1 MGANKVRVY
10 NLIIFKAGKLLLAA
24 FFSLISL
31 TAYAEVPIVVDTI
44 LACDTVKAKFT
55 DSKSDIVR
63 KIMAFSSSVNGG
75 TQEQKSDVYVK
86 WLIHTENRNSIM
98 RLIPILYVISKE
110 HPDYIKEYY
119 GTVWFNDAKAREKID
134 RASDGTI
141 PIKNDAMLPIIELYT
156 PDIYSKTF
164 FKNNVLSPFNKTN
177 AKFYR
182 YKITEVTDS
191 TSRIIFKPRV
201 KNTQFVKGEA
211 VIDKA
216 SGKVLRTNFAG
227 EYDMFKFNIDL
238 DMSES
243 IPVLPVRSDLT
254 VTFSFMN
261 NKLQASIFCLF
272 LPPKDFSDSVS
283 TQYSLDSLR
292 PCQLTEV
299 DKAIYARHDS
309 LQNVKPARMKDKIE
323 NKIYKK
329 AWNTAQQALVNS
341 FTTDLGAKDNLS
353 VKFSPLLNPSYLNY
367 SHSKGLSYRYDI
379 RGKYLI
385 DDNSDFH
392 FLVRMGYMFSKKQFF
407 FDAPFSYAF
416 DVARH
421 GTIGFTVGNGNR
433 ITNSSVREML
443 IKMNP
448 DSVRFKNLDMKY
460 YTDNYYKL
468 HATYDLT
475 DWFSAEVCA
484 TYHRRSPV
492 DKKEFEDA
500 GQPTAYK
507 TFAPSLELTFKP
519 LKEKGP
525 VLTLDYE
532 RGIKGV
538 MKSGIEYEKFEGDLS
553 WIKNF
558 SNVSSL
564 SMRVGGGLYTDK
576 SQDIYFLDYSNFR
589 ENNLPGGWNDDWS
602 GEFQLLNPAWYNVS
616 KYYYRSNMTY
626 EQPMIISYL
635 IPFFSEMIEK
645 ERFYVN
651 FLLTDS
657 IHPYTEYGYAFTNR
671 LFSLGIYLSTRNWK
685 YQALGFRFS
694 VELFGRW
701 K

>member
-1 MGANKVRVY
+1 MRVY
-10 NLIIFKAGKLLLAA
+10 NLIIFKAWKLLLAA

-31 TAYAEVPIVVDTI
+31 TAYAEAPIVVDTI

-55 DSKSDIVR
+55 DSKSDIIR
-63 KIMAFSSSVNGG
+63 KIMAFSSSVNGR
-75 TQEQKSDVYVK
+75 TQEQRSDVYVK

-98 RLIPILYVISKE
+98 RLIPTLYVISKE
-110 HPDYIKEYY
+110 NPDYIKEYY
-119 GTVWFNDAKAREKID
+119 GTVWFNDVTAKKEVR
-134 RASDGTI
+134 RAVKSTI
-141 PIKNDAMLPIIELYT
+141 PIKDEAMPPVIEMYT
-156 PDIYSKTF
+156 PDIYSKTI
-164 FKNNVLSPFNKTN
+164 FKSNVLSPFNMTN
-177 AKFYR
+177 KKYYR
-182 YKITEVTDS
+182 YKITEKTDS
-191 TSRIIFKPRV
+191 TARVIFKPKV
-201 KNTQFVKGEA
+201 TNAQFVKGEA
-211 VIDKA
+211 VTDRNTGRI
-216 SGKVLRTNFAG
+216 LRANFVG
-227 EYDMFKFNIDL
+227 EYDLFSFNIRMTMND
-238 DMSES
+238 S
-243 IPVLPVRSDLT
+243 IPLLPVNSQIL
-254 VTFSFMN
+254 VNFSFMGN
-261 NKLQASIFCLF
+261 RLNAKISCLF
-272 LPPKDFSDSVS
+272 FKPNDFQQEPNVE
-283 TQYSLDSLR
+283 YSLDDLR
-292 PCQLTEV
+292 PCPLSDAE
-299 DKAIYARHDS
+299 KAIYARYDS

-443 IKMNP
+443 IKINP
-448 DSVRFKNLDMKY
+448 DSVRFKNMDLKY

-468 HATYDLT
+468 NATYDIT
-475 DWFSAEVCA
+475 DWVSAEVCA

-492 DKKEFEDA
+492 DKKEFEEA
-500 GQPTAYK
+500 GQPTVYK

-519 LKEKGP
+519 FKEKGP

-538 MKSGIEYEKFEGDLS
+538 MKSGIEYEKFEGDMS

-616 KYYYRSNMTY
+616 KYYYRSNLTY
-626 EQPMIISYL
+626 EQPMMISYM
-635 IPFFSEMIEK
+635 IPFFSKMIEK

-651 FLLTDS
+651 FLLTDR
-657 IHPYTEYGYAFTNR
+657 IHPYAEYGYAFTNR
-671 LFSLGIYLSTRNWK
+671 LFSLGIYLSTKNWK